1 MTWGTTPRE
10 SIQAVCRARGV
21 DGVISDCIRLIE
33 GGEVDPGLI
42 IALAGP
48 GQERFLDKP
57 EKERYWLRVWGVRG
71 LLWALD
77 DVTRGD
83 PRIVAAVESA
93 LGDAHWRV
101 REMAAK
107 LAARHRLE
115 SAQPALAA
123 LLTDENERVR
133 VAAARAVRVL

>member
-1 MTWGTTPRE
+1 MTWGITPKE
-10 SIQAVCRARGV
+10 SIAAACREWGAAV
-21 DGVISDCIRLIE
+21 VIGDCVRLIR
-33 GGEVDPGLI
+33 GENVDAAMVV
-42 IALAGP
+42 ALAGP

-77 DVTRGD
+77 GNEAGSDAIAG
-83 PRIVAAVESA
+83 AVEIA

-107 LAARHRLE
+107 LAARHHIE

-133 VAAARAVRVL
+133 KAAARAVRVL